1 MNKFPPPCRPDE
13 LKFSKY
19 CVKRSLPHCNFIQK
33 DLNIIKF
40 MLSKLLS
47 KKKSPPSKK
56 KSPPSKKKSP
66 PSKKIKH
73 PRFYSSASVFN
84 NSARR
89 IYI

>member
-47 KKKSPPSKK
+47 NKKSPPKK
-56 KSPPSKKKSP
+56 KS